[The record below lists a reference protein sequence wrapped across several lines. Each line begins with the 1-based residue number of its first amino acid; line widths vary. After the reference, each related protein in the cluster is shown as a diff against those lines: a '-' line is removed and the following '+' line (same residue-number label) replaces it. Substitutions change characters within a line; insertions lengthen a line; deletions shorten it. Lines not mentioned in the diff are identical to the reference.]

1 MRDGGQGSQRL
12 EGSRISDPLYDG
24 GGLHDPRPERD
35 PKGHRFRVRARP
47 FETKADRGLWRQISG
62 SGIQPVQIPVGNYP
76 QLTPTGTY
84 ELGRSS
90 REDLGTYFSY
100 EKIFAKVVQ
109 DNGSASHTASVRW
122 RGAARG
128 RVPLGESAAPA
139 AQRRRRLAL
148 PPHLPVGLAAASLA
162 CVSEGWAGQRR
173 PRALRSYPAERS
185 LRGAS
190 PACPA
195 SREATGR
202 GWGACVRKG
211 PLFVLP
217 AYALFVRGPCRSTDP
232 TLGGGG
238 VKWGGV

>member
-1 MRDGGQGSQRL
+1 M
-12 EGSRISDPLYDG
+12 
-24 GGLHDPRPERD
+24 
-35 PKGHRFRVRARP
+35 
-47 FETKADRGLWRQISG
+47 
-62 SGIQPVQIPVGNYP
+62 QIPVGNYP

-90 REDLGTYFSY
+90 RADLGTYFSY

-109 DNGSASHTASVRW
+109 DSSSASHTASARW
-122 RGAARG
+122 HGAARG
-128 RVPLGESAAPA
+128 RVPLGGSAATV
-139 AQRRRRLAL
+139 
-148 PPHLPVGLAAASLA
+148 PHLPVGLKAVSLA
-162 CVSEGWAGQRR
+162 CVSKGWAGQRR

-211 PLFVLP
+211 LLFVLP
-217 AYALFVRGPCRSTDP
+217 AYALFVRGPCRFTDP
-232 TLGGGG
+232 TPGGGG